1 MVSIKI
7 IYIDIS
13 TYRGTSIGPVCKII
27 SVNNVER
34 TYVKITWLTFLRYSY
49 ETLPEY
55 YFVCLKGTM
64 FYVP

>member
-34 TYVKITWLTFLRYSY
+34 TYVKIT
-49 ETLPEY
+49 
-55 YFVCLKGTM
+55 
-64 FYVP
+64 